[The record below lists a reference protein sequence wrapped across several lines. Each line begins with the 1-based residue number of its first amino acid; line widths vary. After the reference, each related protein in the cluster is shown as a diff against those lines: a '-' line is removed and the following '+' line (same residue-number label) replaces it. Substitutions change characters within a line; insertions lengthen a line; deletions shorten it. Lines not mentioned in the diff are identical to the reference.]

1 MNLSAPAH
9 LETREAV
16 TLEAIYTFTD
26 GPQRIEH
33 LPFIGLA
40 SEANA
45 LFAVLSRLS
54 ESERQ
59 ALLKV
64 SLCLYCNAPDESEW
78 LWLDESRGKYY
89 FTATTPEPEAKPA
102 PRIHPS
108 LVAAFKADPCDETAQ
123 EIFLAVDPST
133 GFVVLDGATLQ
144 DGPSDGLVIRDCNG
158 RFVVYIDTDGRLHA
172 SKTEVPA

>member
-1 MNLSAPAH
+1 MILEAPAE
-9 LETREAV
+9 LEGAEAV

-26 GPQRIEH
+26 GPQRIEY
-33 LPFIGLA
+33 LPFIGMF

-64 SLCLYCNAPDESEW
+64 SLCLYCNDPDESEW

-89 FTATTPEPEAKPA
+89 FTATTPEAKPE
-102 PRIHPS
+102 PRIHPG
-108 LVAAFKADPCDETAQ
+108 LVAAFKADPCGETAQ
-123 EIFLAVDPST
+123 AIFDAIEPAK

-172 SKTEVPA
+172 SKTEVQP